1 MGKVRKGAWNIHK
14 VTPRL
19 DELQARPVYRCES
32 RRKARQPAHANEGRT
47 VLSPGQGRLSAMKDG
62 VLPTLALWVRG
73 CHRFGDPFQRN
84 RAPA

>member
-19 DELQARPVYRCES
+19 DELQARPVCRRES

-47 VLSPGQGRLSAMKDG
+47 IPSSGQGRLSAMKGG
-62 VLPTLALWVRG
+62 VCPLALWVRG
-73 CHRFGDPFQRN
+73 CH
-84 RAPA
+84 